1 MIDIIIPVYNAERFL
16 KRCVDSI
23 LMQTNPTWNL
33 ILVDDGSIDNSGNL
47 CDFYAEKYSNITSIH
62 KPNGGVSSARN
73 AGIDKSNNEYIM
85 FVDSDDWVRPD
96 LLEKLFSKKSEA
108 DVIVGGYAVEGIPSV
123 GSQMLPDRYLTIEE
137 IGEVFQQMIETN
149 LANSPVSKVYRRSII
164 GNQRFDETVA
174 LGEDFLF
181 NLDYFRKCKTM
192 EIVECDSYIYDC
204 TNTES
209 ATKKFREKDIDQI
222 VELYKKGKKF
232 EREICGDGS
241 CGTALEKRLCE
252 NGINI
257 LQMIFASENP
267 YKKKETLALKLLDG
281 RDFSASCKG
290 DFHLPLVL
298 ELPRKLCKWHSIIGL
313 RFFFMLKDIGRVIVK

>member
-16 KRCVDSI
+16 KRCVNSV
-23 LMQTNPTWNL
+23 LMQTNPNWNM

-47 CDFYAEKYSNITSIH
+47 CDFYAEKYGNITSIH

-149 LANSPVSKVYRRSII
+149 LANSPFSKVYRRSII

-209 ATKKFREKDIDQI
+209 ATTTAAPTQTPAPDNNSNNINKNNSNNNNSNINNSNNNNNRMNQLTKTKLRKTQTVTSASQDNKGRVTSDQI
-222 VELYKKGKKF
+222 
-232 EREICGDGS
+232 
-241 CGTALEKRLCE
+241 
-252 NGINI
+252 N
-257 LQMIFASENP
+257 
-267 YKKKETLALKLLDG
+267 
-281 RDFSASCKG
+281 
-290 DFHLPLVL
+290 
-298 ELPRKLCKWHSIIGL
+298 
-313 RFFFMLKDIGRVIVK
+313 

>member
-16 KRCVDSI
+16 KRCVNSV
-23 LMQTNPTWNL
+23 LMQTNPNWNM

-222 VELYKKGKKF
+222 VELYK
-232 EREICGDGS
+232 
-241 CGTALEKRLCE
+241 
-252 NGINI
+252 
-257 LQMIFASENP
+257 
-267 YKKKETLALKLLDG
+267 
-281 RDFSASCKG
+281 
-290 DFHLPLVL
+290 
-298 ELPRKLCKWHSIIGL
+298 
-313 RFFFMLKDIGRVIVK
+313 